1 MEGIVQ
7 VFSALWLGILASI
20 SPCPFASNL
29 AAFSFIEKD
38 CTNHREVLKAG
49 LSYTLGRIAT
59 FTFLGFLISQ
69 GTSHISIISM
79 ALQKHGNMFLGPIL
93 VIVGVF
99 VLDLLEIPPL
109 KITSRMKAYKF
120 YVGGPKSA
128 FLMGILFALALCP
141 VSAALFF
148 GGLVPLAVRAKS
160 YLLLPATFGLGSA
173 LPVSIMALS
182 LSIGISAFIK
192 SEQQLQRIQTWAKT
206 VTGSAMIIIGLY
218 FCFAYNLKIIT

>member
-1 MEGIVQ
+1 MEGVAQ
-7 VFSALWLGILASI
+7 AFSALWLGILASI

-38 CTNHREVLKAG
+38 CTNNREVLKAG
-49 LSYTLGRIAT
+49 LSYTLGRIVT

-99 VLDLLEIPPL
+99 VLDLLEAPPL
-109 KITSRMKAYKF
+109 KIASKMRAHNF
-120 YVGGPKSA
+120 NVGGSKSA
-128 FLMGILFALALCP
+128 FLMGVLFALALCP

-148 GGLVPLAVRAKS
+148 GGLIPLAVRAQS
-160 YLLLPATFGLGSA
+160 YLLLPAAFGLGTA
-173 LPVSIMALS
+173 LPVSVMALS
-182 LSIGISAFIK
+182 LSLGISVFIK
-192 SEQQLQRIQTWAKT
+192 SEQQLQRIQTWARN
-206 VTGSAMIIIGLY
+206 VTGSAMILIGLY
-218 FCFAYNLKIIT
+218 FCFAYNLKIII

>member
-1 MEGIVQ
+1 MEGVAQ
-7 VFSALWLGILASI
+7 AFSALWLGILASI

-38 CTNHREVLKAG
+38 CTNNREILKAG
-49 LSYTLGRIAT
+49 LSYTLGRIVT

-99 VLDLLEIPPL
+99 VLDLLEAPPL
-109 KITSRMKAYKF
+109 KIASKMRAHNF
-120 YVGGPKSA
+120 NVGGSKSA
-128 FLMGILFALALCP
+128 FLMGVLFALALCP

-148 GGLVPLAVRAKS
+148 GGLIPLAVRAQS
-160 YLLLPATFGLGSA
+160 YLLLPAAFGLGTA
-173 LPVSIMALS
+173 LPVSVMALS
-182 LSIGISAFIK
+182 LSLGISVFIK
-192 SEQQLQRIQTWAKT
+192 SEQQLQRIQTWARN
-206 VTGSAMIIIGLY
+206 VTGSAMILIGLY
-218 FCFAYNLKIIT
+218 FCFAYNLKIII